1 MPKQLYDPG
10 KGKMRVV
17 GLVSG
22 SGKGVIAVI
31 ERQLELRVIS
41 ADNFEVVGIF
51 TDNPESRAS
60 SIAEDFGLP
69 LLVNDIR
76 RFYQERG
83 RPISDLGVREA
94 YDRETV
100 RLLEALEPDILVF
113 AGYVWVATHV
123 LVDAFQ
129 IINAHPADLAVMQ
142 DGNRAYAGADGIGAA
157 LLAGERQLHSSVH
170 LVTTEVDGGPILLI
184 SKPVPVEE
192 YANLDSRDRWR
203 KCLKLVNQQSRRL
216 LPLALEKLAG
226 GEFASDET
234 GTIYYQGKAI
244 PHGLRLYSETI

>member
-17 GLVSG
+17 GMVSG
-22 SGKGVIAVI
+22 SGKGVIAI
-31 ERQLELRVIS
+31 IDRKEELRAVA

-51 TDNPESRAS
+51 TDNPHSKAS
-60 SIAEDFGLP
+60 SIAKDFGLP
-69 LLVNDIR
+69 LLVNDIHQ
-76 RFYQERG
+76 FYQDRG
-83 RPISDLGVREA
+83 RPISDLEVREA

-100 RLLEALEPDILVF
+100 RLLESLEPDLLVF

-142 DGNRAYAGADGIGAA
+142 GGKRAYAGADGIGAA
-157 LLAGERQLHSSVH
+157 LSAGERQLHSSVH
-170 LVTTEVDGGPILLI
+170 LVTTQVDGGPILLI

-192 YANLDSRDRWR
+192 DLNMDSRERWR
-203 KCLKLVNQQSRRL
+203 KYLNLVNQQQRQL
-216 LPLALEKLAG
+216 LPLALEKLAAG
-226 GEFASDET
+226 DFASDDT
-234 GTIYYQGKAI
+234 GTIYYRGKAI
-244 PHGLRLYSETI
+244 PNGLRL

>member
-1 MPKQLYDPG
+1 MPIKLYDPQ

-17 GLVSG
+17 GMASG
-22 SGKGVIAVI
+22 SGKGVSAII
-31 ERQLELRVIS
+31 DRQKEMRAAA

-51 TDNPESRAS
+51 TDNPHSRTS
-60 SIAEDFGLP
+60 SIAKNYGLP
-69 LLVNDIR
+69 LVVNDIR
-76 RFYQERG
+76 QFYQERG

-100 RLLEALEPDILVF
+100 RLLEPLEPDILVL
-113 AGYVWVATHV
+113 AGYVWVATHL

-129 IINAHPADLAVMQ
+129 IINGHPADLAVMK
-142 DGNRAYAGADGIGAA
+142 GGKRAYAGADGIGAA
-157 LLAGERQLHSSVH
+157 LRAGERQLHSTVH

-192 YANLDSRDRWR
+192 DANLDSRERWR
-203 KCLKLVNQQSRRL
+203 KYLSLVNQQQRRL
-216 LPLALEKLAG
+216 LPLALEKLASG
-226 GEFASDET
+226 DFASDET

-244 PHGLRLYSETI
+244 PSGLRL